1 MKIRIDLFLKIFIL
15 AVVVSVFAS
24 SCQRR
29 PSGVLNTVEMENLL
43 FDMHVMEGAMNANGA
58 DYNNPQ
64 MKEKYFQALL
74 KKYDVTPVQFDSSVS
89 WYTKHPKFFERIYVN
104 IDARLKKMTA
114 DVDHRKYHPIDSNAT
129 TDVNIWNLKSKYI
142 LTKDSA
148 RTKLKFDVK
157 SNGFMAGDY
166 YLLSLLHRIS
176 RTDTTYNPHIV
187 MYVNY
192 WDGTTDSIYTKTHN
206 DNLTRRYQLIFKA
219 RFDRKIKSVSGM
231 LLGYDSVKGKMNVYL
246 DSIRLIRRYNPVKQD
261 SIRDMV
267 DWLDTTIV
275 PVDTVSASIPA
286 KPASASKVKKHPLL
300 APQ

>member
-1 MKIRIDLFLKIFIL
+1 M
-15 AVVVSVFAS
+15 S
-24 SCQRR
+24 
-29 PSGVLNTVEMENLL
+29 
-43 FDMHVMEGAMNANGA
+43 ANGA

-192 WDGTTDSIYTKTHN
+192 WDGTIDSIYTKTHN

>member
-43 FDMHVMEGAMNANGA
+43 FDMHVMEGAMSANGA

-166 YLLSLLHRIS
+166 YLLSLLHRLS
-176 RTDTTYNPHIV
+176 
-187 MYVNY
+187 
-192 WDGTTDSIYTKTHN
+192 
-206 DNLTRRYQLIFKA
+206 
-219 RFDRKIKSVSGM
+219 
-231 LLGYDSVKGKMNVYL
+231 
-246 DSIRLIRRYNPVKQD
+246 
-261 SIRDMV
+261 
-267 DWLDTTIV
+267 
-275 PVDTVSASIPA
+275 
-286 KPASASKVKKHPLL
+286 
-300 APQ
+300 